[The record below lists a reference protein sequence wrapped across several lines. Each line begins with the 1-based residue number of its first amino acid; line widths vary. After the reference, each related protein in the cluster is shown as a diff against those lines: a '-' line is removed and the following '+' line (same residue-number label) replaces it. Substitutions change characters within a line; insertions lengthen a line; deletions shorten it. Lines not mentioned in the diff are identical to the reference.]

1 MPSASQLLLVA
12 TGIMVLTCVAVSGML
27 VYDLIVGS
35 YKRYT
40 DKRALHLEQLRRVE
54 GKIEKGNRDGD

>member
-35 YKRYT
+35 YKRYA